1 MTPAMPCLRCGQL
14 CEMAD
19 PVYILVTARVNDPT
33 AFLGVTEIGCS
44 GTNGVVHQRCLAGL
58 LISDEI
64 IAALS
69 TVEPAAV
76 TGPVERSSVLEGF
89 DLE

>member
-1 MTPAMPCLRCGQL
+1 
-14 CEMAD
+14 MAD

-33 AFLGVTEIGCS
+33 AFLGVTEIGCT

-69 TVEPAAV
+69 TATV
-76 TGPVERSSVLEGF
+76 TGPVERSSVLERL